1 MRKRIVAGVVACGAA
16 VPAAALGSSGAPKLP
31 KFPSKLIVPGKSAGG
46 VSIGERATK
55 AIRAWGGNSNCAP
68 SSSLVECIW
77 GSDAN
82 GTDGTIS
89 LSFANGKVTLITLQL
104 NANTSGVPVFKGAMM
119 ALKTKQGIGLKST
132 VAQLEKH
139 YPGQVGTNSL
149 GDTLGTGTHTTT
161 FRTSGGEFVAI
172 IIGTPPNY

>member
-1 MRKRIVAGVVACGAA
+1 MRKRIVAGVLACGAVA
-16 VPAAALGSSGAPKLP
+16 PAAALGSSGAPKLP

-46 VSIGERATK
+46 VSLGEGAAK
-55 AIRAWGGNSNCAP
+55 AIRAWRGNSSCTP
-68 SSSLVECIW
+68 SSSLVECTW

-82 GTDGTIS
+82 GADGSIS

-104 NANTSGVPVFKGAMM
+104 DGNTRGIPIYKGPMM

-139 YPGQVGTNSL
+139 YPGHVGTNSL

-172 IIGTPPNY
+172 LIGTPPNY